1 MGRCLSLIGMM
12 VFTLGVVAMTSLVK
26 QPAPPSLPPESD
38 DNRLAPAPSNPR
50 MRTIPAAFAYPARFS
65 LN

>member
-12 VFTLGVVAMTSLVK
+12 VFTLGVVAVASAVK
-26 QPAPPSLPPESD
+26 QPARPALPPEN
-38 DNRLAPAPSNPR
+38 DNPPAPAGNHPR
-50 MRTIPAAFAYPARFS
+50 FRTLPALAYPARFS